1 MQLDFREESSSD
13 PDILP
18 VRQDVNKRKRVPVW
32 TDEDLFAGT
41 CAE

>member
-1 MQLDFREESSSD
+1 MQSDFGEESSSD
-13 PDILP
+13 PGILLAK
-18 VRQDVNKRKRVPVW
+18 QGVNKRKRVPVW